1 MIDYPHTLN
10 YTNMKIII
18 ADDHKIVR
26 DGIKSLLRQE
36 QGFEI
41 VAEAANGQELVEL
54 LASQTPDV
62 IVMDINMPV
71 MDGYKATAYVKEH
84 HPETHVLALSMLDQE
99 CYARKILAAGAL
111 GCVVKSCS
119 REELIF
125 AIKSVAAGNKFIC
138 SELAY
143 KLLETPEGTLAKEQ
157 PLIALETLSKCE
169 LNVLRLIAEGYTN
182 AEIADKLFNS
192 KRTIES
198 HRQNLLAKTHSKN
211 TAALIKYA
219 LVHNLID

>member
-1 MIDYPHTLN
+1 MN
-10 YTNMKIII
+10 III
-18 ADDHKIVR
+18 ADDHKIIR
-26 DGIKSLLRQE
+26 DGIKSLLQQE
-36 QGFEI
+36 QEFNV
-41 VAEAANGQELVEL
+41 VAEAANGQDLVDL
-54 LASQTPDV
+54 LATNPADV

-71 MDGYKATAYVKEH
+71 MDGYQATAYVKEH
-84 HPETHVLALSMLDQE
+84 YPETRVLALSMLDQE
-99 CYARKILAAGAL
+99 CYVRQILAMGAS
-111 GCVVKSCS
+111 GCVIKNCS

-125 AIKSVAAGNKFIC
+125 AIKSVGAGNKFIC

-143 KLLETPEGTLAKEQ
+143 KLLESPENTLAKAD
-157 PLIALETLSKCE
+157 PVTTPETLSKCE

-211 TAALIKYA
+211 TAALIRYA
-219 LVHNLID
+219 LVHHLIE

>member
-1 MIDYPHTLN
+1 
-10 YTNMKIII
+10 MKIII
-18 ADDHKIVR
+18 ADDHKIIR
-26 DGIKSLLRQE
+26 DGIKSLLQQE
-36 QGFEI
+36 QDFNVI
-41 VAEAANGQELVEL
+41 AEAANGQEVVEL
-54 LASQTPDV
+54 LATEPADV
-62 IVMDINMPV
+62 IVMDINMPI

-84 HPETHVLALSMLDQE
+84 YPETRVLALSMLDNEYYVRQ
-99 CYARKILAAGAL
+99 ILALGAL
-111 GCVVKSCS
+111 GCVVKNCS

-143 KLLETPEGTLAKEQ
+143 KLLETPESTLAKQE
-157 PLIALETLSKCE
+157 PVLALENLSKCE
-169 LNVLRLIAEGYTN
+169 LNVLRLIAEGFTN

-219 LVHNLID
+219 LVHHIID

>member
-1 MIDYPHTLN
+1 
-10 YTNMKIII
+10 MKIII
-18 ADDHKIVR
+18 ADDHKIIR
-26 DGIKSLLRQE
+26 DGIKSLLQQE
-36 QGFEI
+36 QEFNVI
-41 VAEAANGQELVEL
+41 AEAANGQELVEL
-54 LASQTPDV
+54 LATQPADV

-84 HPETHVLALSMLDQE
+84 YPATRILALSMLDQE
-99 CYARKILAAGAL
+99 CYVRQILAMGAL
-111 GCVVKSCS
+111 GYVVKNCS
-119 REELIF
+119 REELVF
-125 AIKSVAAGNKFIC
+125 ALKSVGAGNPFIC

-143 KLLETPEGTLAKEQ
+143 KLLENPENPLAKEEPVVEQ
-157 PLIALETLSKCE
+157 EALSKCE

-182 AEIADKLFNS
+182 AEIAEKLFNS

-219 LVHNLID
+219 LVHHLIE

>member
-1 MIDYPHTLN
+1 MI
-10 YTNMKIII
+10 KIII
-18 ADDHKIVR
+18 TDDHKIVR
-26 DGIKSLLRQE
+26 DGIKSLLQKDSD
-36 QGFEI
+36 FEV
-41 VAEAANGQELVEL
+41 VAEAANGQDLVDL
-54 LASQTPDV
+54 LETQPADV
-62 IVMDINMPV
+62 VVIDMNMPV
-71 MDGYKATAYVKEH
+71 MDGLKATAYVREKY
-84 HPETHVLALSMLDQE
+84 PQTRVLALSMLDQE
-99 CYARKILAAGAL
+99 SYVRQILTAGAL
-111 GCVVKSCS
+111 GCVVKNCS

-143 KLLETPEGTLAKEQ
+143 KFLETEQTTAANEQAATEKE
-157 PLIALETLSKCE
+157 ALSKCE

-198 HRQNLLAKTHSKN
+198 HRQNLLLKTQCKN

-219 LVHNLID
+219 LVHHLID